1 MLMNRFLRFRS
12 LLVTLLTFCLLNAS
26 LWSYGS
32 EVMADL
38 LSDETSVVVIGAN
51 ASDHEHAEKFCNHGC
66 HAQIQLT
73 GLNSSGISFSL
84 ADVTV
89 IPSAEG
95 FVVIPTQ
102 PHDGPFRP
110 PRNLFQA

>member
-1 MLMNRFLRFRS
+1 MNRFSRYRL

-38 LSDETSVVVIGAN
+38 LSDGTSAVVISVN
-51 ASDHEHAEKFCNHGC
+51 ASDHEHAERFCNHGC

-73 GLNSSGISFSL
+73 GLNSTGIAL
-84 ADVTV
+84 ALIDPTLV
-89 IPSAEG
+89 PGAENS
-95 FVVIPTQ
+95 VNLSTP
-102 PHDGPFRP
+102 PRDGPFRP

>member
-1 MLMNRFLRFRS
+1 MNRFLRFRS

-38 LSDETSVVVIGAN
+38 LSDEMSVAVIGTN
-51 ASDHEHAEKFCNHGC
+51 SSDHEHAEKFCNHGC

-73 GLNSSGISFSL
+73 GLNSSSISLRL
-84 ADVTV
+84 ADATL

-95 FVVIPTQ
+95 SVVFPTQ

-110 PRNLFQA
+110 PRNFFQA